1 MIIVIP
7 MAGRGSRFANV
18 GYSTPKPLIDVCGKP
33 MLCHAFKSVEG
44 IPYTKLVFIALKEH
58 QEQYDVRKVITDN
71 ITTDFELV
79 LLDDVTEGQLCTV
92 MEAKQ
97 FFVPGED
104 LLIAASDTY
113 VKSEIGKHI
122 ANKPVDCTGI
132 ISVAD
137 LPGDR
142 WSFAKTDETGRVVE
156 VAEKVKISDHAST
169 GLYYFSDVEFFARQA
184 TQLIDNKETT
194 KGEYYVMPLY
204 GKYIAQGLHLTIS
217 EADEMWDMGTPD
229 AKQAFE
235 NYLNGQ

>member
-97 FFVPGED
+97 FFTPGED

-113 VKSEIGKHI
+113 VNSKIGQHI
-122 ANKPVDCTGI
+122 ANKAADCEGI

-142 WSFAKTDETGRVVE
+142 WSFAKTDENGRVVE
-156 VAEKVKISDHAST
+156 VAEKVKISNHAST
-169 GLYYFSDVEFFARQA
+169 GLYYFSNVEYFAQQA
-184 TQLIDNKETT
+184 TQLIESKETT

-204 GKYIAQGLHLTIS
+204 SKYLAQGKNIAIS
-217 EADEMWDMGTPD
+217 EADEMWDMGTPE

-235 NYLNGQ
+235 SFLNQQ